1 MSGLL
6 ASSHPYLFSLNPK
19 PLYRLLSLRS
29 PSPSVPFS
37 FASRNPR
44 IICFSSPSAVP
55 GEGRGR
61 RRRRISISNSSNDED
76 RSPEPAGISDEW
88 GEKAEPEAEP
98 PSEAD
103 PPKDEDEWGREQG
116 KAGAAARIV
125 DEWGEEAEPEP
136 EPLSDADTPMDED
149 EWGKE
154 PGSGGMGYISG
165 NGSPVPSDKL
175 GDLKRCLVDTLYG
188 TDFGLRASAEV
199 RAEIL
204 ELVNQLEAENPTRA
218 PTTSP
223 ELLDGNWIL
232 LYTAF
237 SELLPLLA
245 VGATPLLKIKKISQ
259 AIDTKNMTIVNAT
272 MLSSPFATFS
282 FSASASFEVR
292 SPSRIQVQFKEGT
305 FQPPEI
311 SSTVDLP
318 EKVNIFGQLIDLK
331 PVQQTLNPVQEN
343 IANITR
349 AISGQPPLKV
359 PLPGNSAQSWLL
371 TTYLDQDFRI
381 SRGDGGLF
389 VLAKEGSPLL
399 DQLS

>member
-292 SPSRIQVQFKEGT
+292 SPSRIQLRYTYE
-305 FQPPEI
+305 
-311 SSTVDLP
+311 SLP
-318 EKVNIFGQLIDLK
+318 ESLSSFDRSSSRKELFNLRRYHQLWIYLK
-331 PVQQTLNPVQEN
+331 
-343 IANITR
+343 
-349 AISGQPPLKV
+349 K
-359 PLPGNSAQSWLL
+359 
-371 TTYLDQDFRI
+371 
-381 SRGDGGLF
+381 
-389 VLAKEGSPLL
+389 
-399 DQLS
+399 